1 MPVSSACMVRLRILL
16 VLAVAVLAAC
26 DNGPRP
32 DAVSQRLLDRYDI
45 QAAGGTTTQEME
57 VGELAEEGMPWEV
70 YLAASQG
77 IGLDFSEH
85 FGAPA
90 EVHTTP
96 VDGGTPGMRLHVLV
110 LRDGGGT
117 IGAWLSSEDDAT
129 GGSAIYPLD
138 DPP

>member
-1 MPVSSACMVRLRILL
+1 MVRLRILL

-26 DNGPRP
+26 GDDGPRP
-32 DAVSQRLLDRYDI
+32 DALSQRLLDRYDL
-45 QAAGGTTTQEME
+45 QAEGATTTQQTE
-57 VGELAEEGMPWEV
+57 VGELAEQGVPWEV

-90 EVHTTP
+90 ELHTTP
-96 VDGGTPGMRLHVLV
+96 VDGGAPGMRLHVLV
-110 LRDGGGT
+110 LDGGGT
-117 IGAWLSSEDDAT
+117 VGAWLSSEDDAT
-129 GGSAIYPLD
+129 GGAAIYPLD

>member
-1 MPVSSACMVRLRILL
+1 MVRLRILL

-26 DNGPRP
+26 GDDGPRP
-32 DAVSQRLLDRYDI
+32 DALSQRLLDRYDL
-45 QAAGGTTTQEME
+45 QAEGATTTQQME
-57 VGELAEEGMPWEV
+57 VGGFAEQGVPWEV

-90 EVHTTP
+90 ELHTTP
-96 VDGGTPGMRLHVLV
+96 VDGGAPGMRLHVLV
-110 LRDGGGT
+110 LEASA

-129 GGSAIYPLD
+129 GGAAIYPLD
-138 DPP
+138 EAP

>member
-1 MPVSSACMVRLRILL
+1 ML
-16 VLAVAVLAAC
+16 VLMAVVAFTAC
-26 DNGPRP
+26 GEDGPRP
-32 DAVSQRLLDRYDI
+32 DAVSQRLLDRYEI
-45 QAAGGTTTQEME
+45 RSAGATTTHQME
-57 VGELAEEGMPWEV
+57 VGELAEQGMPWEV

-77 IGLDFSEH
+77 IGLDFSEQ

-90 EVHTTP
+90 ELHTTP
-96 VDGGTPGMRLHVLV
+96 VDGGAPGMRLHVLV
-110 LRDGGGT
+110 LDGGGT